1 MLMKWEKIYN
11 MELNEFLEYANGGNV
26 LYAGSDIH
34 KFMHILSDDA
44 QKITDKI
51 NNRYNTHEEKIA
63 LISELVG
70 EKVDDSFN
78 LFPPIYTDCGKNIHF
93 GKNNFVNSGCCFQD
107 QGGIYFGDNVL
118 VGHQVVFAT
127 LNHMEAPEKRGSMI
141 PKAIHIGNNVWIGS
155 HATILGGVTIGENC
169 IIAAG
174 AVVTKDVPANTVV
187 AGVPAKVLREI
198 AND

>member
-1 MLMKWEKIYN
+1 MLMKWEKMYN
-11 MELNEFLEYANGGNV
+11 MELNKFLEYANGGNV
-26 LYAGSDIH
+26 LYAESDIH
-34 KFMHILSDDA
+34 KCMHTLSDEA

-51 NNRYNTHEEKIA
+51 NNKYNTHEEKIA

-118 VGHQVVFAT
+118 VGHQGHLINSFIFLLRQIISCSIS
-127 LNHMEAPEKRGSMI
+127 LNNFRYSEIKKTKIRIVLEK
-141 PKAIHIGNNVWIGS
+141 
-155 HATILGGVTIGENC
+155 
-169 IIAAG
+169 
-174 AVVTKDVPANTVV
+174 
-187 AGVPAKVLREI
+187 
-198 AND
+198 